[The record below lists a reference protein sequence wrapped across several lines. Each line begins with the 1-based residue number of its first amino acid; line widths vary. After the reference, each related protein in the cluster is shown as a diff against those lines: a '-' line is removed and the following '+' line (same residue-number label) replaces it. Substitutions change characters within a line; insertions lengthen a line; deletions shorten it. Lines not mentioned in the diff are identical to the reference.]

1 MYIFFLNAVIFCL
14 WPAHKGAVRGVATDG
29 LNQVTITAGAD
40 TCVKFWKF
48 KTKELMETLT
58 LDCQI
63 SRMTLHRDRWEDCLL

>member
-1 MYIFFLNAVIFCL
+1 MLMFLYFKDIVIFNVL
-14 WPAHKGAVRGVATDG
+14 HPAHKGAVRGVVTDA

-48 KTKELMETLT
+48 KKRDLMETLK

-63 SRMTLHRDRWEDCLL
+63 SRMTLHRDR

>member
-1 MYIFFLNAVIFCL
+1 MFDILHT
-14 WPAHKGAVRGVATDG
+14 AHKGAVRGVVTDA

-48 KTKELMETLT
+48 KKRDLMETLK

-63 SRMTLHRDRWEDCLL
+63 SRVTLHRDR